1 MSRSARHDRK
11 RKSIAAI
18 FAACLLLPSSSVLAA
33 EKVVDLPTARGT
45 TQRVLIDVPANPV
58 GSVVLLAGG
67 TGDLKIDDS
76 GKVRGLYNNQLV
88 RSRALYVAAGYAVAL
103 PDIAADLKGGD
114 NYRGNA
120 SHGRDIALLIAHM
133 RAIKGPVALIG
144 TSRGA
149 LSAANV
155 MLKQSDALPDALV
168 ITSGVLL
175 GANSSAEAQGDPARI
190 KVPVLLVGH
199 SGDTCR
205 VTPPAGIP
213 AYAARLTGS
222 RKVDTLLLSG
232 GASASGEVCEAQGP
246 HGFFGM
252 DRQVVDAVVSW
263 LKANMR

>member
-1 MSRSARHDRK
+1 MFMASQAGAEERVFD
-11 RKSIAAI
+11 
-18 FAACLLLPSSSVLAA
+18 LL
-33 EKVVDLPTARGT
+33 TARGT

-67 TGDLKIDDS
+67 TGDLKIDETC
-76 GKVRGLYNNQLV
+76 KVRGLYNNQLV
-88 RSRALYVAAGYAVAL
+88 RSRALYVAAGYAVAV
-103 PDIAADLKGGD
+103 PDIAADLKGSE

-120 SHGRDIALLIAHM
+120 SHGRDIALLIGHM

-155 MLKQSDALPDALV
+155 MLKQSHALPDALV

-175 GANSSAEAQGDPARI
+175 GAKSSAEAQGDPARI

-199 SGDTCR
+199 GGDTCR
-205 VTPPAGIP
+205 VTPPSGIP
-213 AYAARLTGS
+213 GYAARLTGS
-222 RKVDTLLLSG
+222 RRVDTLILSG
-232 GASASGEVCEAQGP
+232 GAAAKGEACEAQGP

-252 DRQVVDAVVSW
+252 DQQVVDAIVAW

>member
-1 MSRSARHDRK
+1 MFMASQAGAEERVFD
-11 RKSIAAI
+11 
-18 FAACLLLPSSSVLAA
+18 LL
-33 EKVVDLPTARGT
+33 TARGT
-45 TQRVLIDVPANPV
+45 TQRVLIDVSANPV

-67 TGDLKIDDS
+67 TGDLKIDET

-88 RSRALYVAAGYAVAL
+88 RSRALYVAAGYAVAV
-103 PDIAADLKGGD
+103 PDIAADLKGSE

-120 SHGRDIALLIAHM
+120 SHGRDIALLIGHM

-155 MLKQSDALPDALV
+155 MLKQSHALPDALV

-175 GANSSAEAQGDPARI
+175 GAKSSAEAQGDPARI

-199 SGDTCR
+199 GGDTCR
-205 VTPPAGIP
+205 VTPPSGIP
-213 AYAARLTGS
+213 GYAARLTGS
-222 RKVDTLLLSG
+222 RRVDTLILSG
-232 GASASGEVCEAQGP
+232 GAAAKGEACEAQGP

-252 DRQVVDAVVSW
+252 DQQVVDAIVAW

>member
-1 MSRSARHDRK
+1 MRALAFAFSLVLAPSA
-11 RKSIAAI
+11 
-18 FAACLLLPSSSVLAA
+18 LAA
-33 EKVVDLPTARGT
+33 EKVVDLPTARGS
-45 TQRVLIDVPANPV
+45 TQRVLIDVPANLI

-67 TGDLKIDDS
+67 TGDLKIDEA
-76 GKVRGLYNNQLV
+76 GRVRGLYNNQLV
-88 RSRALYVAAGYAVAL
+88 RSRALYVAAGYAVAV
-103 PDIAADLKGGD
+103 PDIAADLKPTE
-114 NYRGNA
+114 NYRGNP
-120 SHGRDIALLIAHM
+120 SHGRDIAALIAHM

-155 MLKQSDALPDALV
+155 MLKQTDALPDALV

-175 GANSSAEAQGDPARI
+175 GSGSSAEAQGDPARI

-205 VTPPAGIP
+205 VTPPSAI
-213 AYAARLTGS
+213 ASYAARLTGA
-222 RKVDTLLLSG
+222 RKVDTLMLSG
-232 GASASGEVCEAQGP
+232 GAPAKDDACEAQGP

-252 DRQVVDAVVSW
+252 DQQVVDAITGW

>member
-1 MSRSARHDRK
+1 MRRHV
-11 RKSIAAI
+11 
-18 FAACLLLPSSSVLAA
+18 VLACA
-33 EKVVDLPTARGT
+33 TALLFLASQAGADEKVFDLPTARGT
-45 TQRVLIDVPANPV
+45 TQRVLIDVPASPI

-175 GANSSAEAQGDPARI
+175 GASSSAEAQGDPARI

-205 VTPPAGIP
+205 VTPPSGIP

-232 GASASGEVCEAQGP
+232 GAPASGEVCEAQGP

-252 DRQVVDAVVSW
+252 DQQVVDAVVAW